1 MKAFLTDKVV
11 QSEKNQQT
19 NLKDIAIMRDM
30 LKLEK
35 NVNIKKDQVI
45 REKDAQLKQLRDE
58 SLELQQE
65 HLIKINELTLKI
77 EELQK

>member
-77 EELQK
+77 EEL